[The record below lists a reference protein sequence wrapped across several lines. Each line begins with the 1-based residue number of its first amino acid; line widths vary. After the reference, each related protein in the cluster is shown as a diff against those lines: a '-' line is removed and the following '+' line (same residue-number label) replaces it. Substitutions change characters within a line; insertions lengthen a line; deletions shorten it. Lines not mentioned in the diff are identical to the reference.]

1 MNTRKI
7 IIVFLFIILLF
18 LFGFLTDI
26 FTFKMAF
33 HIGMSLAR
41 MFIGYLIA
49 VVIGIV
55 FAMIL
60 GLSRLLRYAFKPILS
75 FFISI
80 PTITWVPLLLVIT
93 GITEKTIII
102 AIFLGAFFAVVYNT
116 LDGFDNVD
124 QSIIKAGQILGYSRF
139 GLLYRIY
146 LPASFN
152 NIIVGL
158 KLGIA
163 YSWRALVG
171 AEMLGAAQFG
181 LGFLIFASRKFYD
194 LNLMLISLAFIGILG
209 YLLTRIIVLAI
220 EQNTT
225 VKWGIQ

>member
-1 MNTRKI
+1 MNTRKL
-7 IIVFLFIILLF
+7 IIVIAILVILFVLGYVTGTYTL
-18 LFGFLTDI
+18 
-26 FTFKMAF
+26 KMAL
-33 HIGMSLAR
+33 HIGLSLSR
-41 MFIGYLIA
+41 MFIGYILA
-49 VVIGIV
+49 VVLGIV

-60 GLSRLLRYAFKPILS
+60 GLSRFLRYAFKPILS

-93 GITEKTIII
+93 GLTEKTIII
-102 AIFLGAFFAVVYNT
+102 AIFLGAFFAIVYNT

-124 QSIIKAGQILGYSRF
+124 QSIVKAGKIIGYSRL
-139 GLLYRIY
+139 GLLYRVY
-146 LPASFN
+146 FPASFN

-171 AEMLGAAQFG
+171 AEMLGAVQFG
-181 LGFLIFASRKFYD
+181 LGFLIFASRKFYN

-209 YLLTRIIVLAI
+209 YLLTRVIVMAI